1 MSAQGEEGIQ
11 NPGGTA
17 HDKAVDPAQ
26 PGSDF
31 PQQQKSHQDACPPEG
46 DLLFLPPDLP
56 QIGSALRRELCAGRS
71 YCRPEVCIC
80 GSSRFTQL
88 LPYLVGVFIEPDI
101 VPTLQRREIPEFNGM
116 DLFDPGRDAH

>member
-1 MSAQGEEGIQ
+1 MEIATAITMIASVPGAHPDDDHRAEGNFGKGIEDHQIGFQDFGNQFRLPEQDRQQQASERTDDKPGEGLIERNGKMHEDLIVAQGEEGIQ

-46 DLLFLPPDLP
+46 
-56 QIGSALRRELCAGRS
+56 
-71 YCRPEVCIC
+71 
-80 GSSRFTQL
+80 
-88 LPYLVGVFIEPDI
+88 
-101 VPTLQRREIPEFNGM
+101 
-116 DLFDPGRDAH
+116 